1 MKKNLILTLAI
12 LITGLAFI
20 SSVLYNSASPGA
32 KTGSPIDK
40 ETCAQCHTG
49 ALNPVEWISTNI
61 PAAGYVSGEKYTVTL
76 SASDAAAQKIGFEI
90 TAESAGGK
98 QANFVITDDTK
109 TKLVNGNK
117 SVTHKSAGITP
128 VNGSITW
135 SFDWIAPAAG
145 TGDVTFYAAIN
156 AANGNGST
164 SGDKIYTSKLTVAE
178 SKTNNVDSKGSIKFN
193 VYPNPAKERLNI
205 ESESIISSIVI
216 YDLNGKIVLTQN
228 NINSNRTAINI
239 ENIRPGIHLVKTITQ
254 KGEFTNKIQLN

>member
-1 MKKNLILTLAI
+1 MEKKLIFSIVI
-12 LITGLAFI
+12 LIAGFVFI

-40 ETCAQCHTG
+40 ETCAQCHTSS
-49 ALNPVEWISTNI
+49 LNPVDWISTNI
-61 PAAGYVSGEKYTVTL
+61 PASGYVTGEKYTV
-76 SASDAAAQKIGFEI
+76 SINASDATAQKIGFEI

-98 QANFVITDDTK
+98 QASFVITDETK
-109 TKLVNGNK
+109 TKLVNNNK

-178 SKTNNVDSKGSIKFN
+178 SKTNTVFN
-193 VYPNPAKERLNI
+193 NESNLFKIYPNPAKGQLNI
-205 ESESIISSIVI
+205 ESESQISSIII
-216 YDLNGKIVLTQN
+216 YDLNGKIVFN
-228 NINSNRTAINI
+228 KYNISSNKTVLNL
-239 ENIRPGIHLVKTITQ
+239 ENISPGIHFVKTLTQ